1 MQDAFYYCGDVMV
14 RGKYPAYA
22 KRIWK
27 EDYVELDCTLKDMQ
41 QLEKGTVDFFTF
53 SYYGTSC
60 VTTHEG
66 VEKDGAGNLSLGV
79 KK

>member
-1 MQDAFYYCGDVMV
+1 MYAAFIIAVMLWY
-14 RGKYPAYA
+14 GGNSPDLC
-22 KRIWK
+22 KRIM
-27 EDYVELDCTLKDMQ
+27 ERRLVVELDCTLKDMQ

-66 VEKDGAGNLSLGV
+66 VEKDGAAISASV
-79 KK
+79 